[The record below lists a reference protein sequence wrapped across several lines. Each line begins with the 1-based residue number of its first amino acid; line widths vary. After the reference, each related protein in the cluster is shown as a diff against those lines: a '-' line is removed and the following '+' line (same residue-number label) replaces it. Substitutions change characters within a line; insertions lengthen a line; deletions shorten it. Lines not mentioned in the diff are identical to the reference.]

1 MIYNSQMKQYL
12 LLAETGETGYFVE
25 IVNDLETALSREK
38 LFFELA
44 FNPPTDH
51 KKMRDEFKPL
61 GTYPIDDEHSFAPDA
76 LSGTSNGIDAT
87 YVLEIDEG
95 FQF

>member
-1 MIYNSQMKQYL
+1 M
-12 LLAETGETGYFVE
+12 
-25 IVNDLETALSREK
+25 RE
-38 LFFELA
+38 
-44 FNPPTDH
+44 
-51 KKMRDEFKPL
+51 EFKPL

-76 LSGTSNGIDAT
+76 LSGTSNGINAT